1 MTTRVS
7 MSGISKRFDAVHALS
22 GVDLNLYPGEVHTI
36 AGENG
41 SGKST
46 LLKILAGVIKPDA
59 GVIKIDGAPIEFA
72 DIRAAMSHGVTMVS
86 QELSLVPHL
95 GVAENVFLGH
105 NQTRNAFGIDW
116 KDTEKRSF
124 EILKRLNLS
133 VNPKAEVSSLPQHQQ
148 QLVEIA
154 RALASQTR
162 VLLLD
167 EPTSSLA
174 PAEVDAL
181 FNVVRQLRDD
191 GVSIVMISHRMS
203 EMLTIS
209 DRFTVLRDSN
219 LIDSSTRNGV
229 DENWLID
236 RMVLNRPKAA
246 TKKVKS
252 TEPQKVVMEVKALSD
267 FAGAFENISFKI
279 HAGEIVGLAGLAGA
293 GRTELVEAIVG
304 AHSRRSGD
312 VFINEKKIGHNTR
325 STMNSGIALVPD
337 DRRLK
342 STIHEMSVRDNL
354 LLAVHGRPAKN
365 RSRKKEEKLVKTWVE
380 KFSIKVKNL
389 DAPISS
395 LSGGNQQKVVIA
407 RCLVTKPKILIL
419 DEATRGIDLGAK
431 AEIYEI
437 LRGLAREGLAILVVS
452 SEMTEIFEISD
463 RVLVMHAGGLTADLD
478 RSTINES
485 DVVSAATGVLV

>member
-1 MTTRVS
+1 
-7 MSGISKRFDAVHALS
+7 
-22 GVDLNLYPGEVHTI
+22 
-36 AGENG
+36 
-41 SGKST
+41 
-46 LLKILAGVIKPDA
+46 
-59 GVIKIDGAPIEFA
+59 
-72 DIRAAMSHGVTMVS
+72 
-86 QELSLVPHL
+86 
-95 GVAENVFLGH
+95 
-105 NQTRNAFGIDW
+105 
-116 KDTEKRSF
+116 
-124 EILKRLNLS
+124 
-133 VNPKAEVSSLPQHQQ
+133 
-148 QLVEIA
+148 
-154 RALASQTR
+154 
-162 VLLLD
+162 
-167 EPTSSLA
+167 
-174 PAEVDAL
+174 
-181 FNVVRQLRDD
+181 
-191 GVSIVMISHRMS
+191 
-203 EMLTIS
+203 
-209 DRFTVLRDSN
+209 
-219 LIDSSTRNGV
+219 
-229 DENWLID
+229 
-236 RMVLNRPKAA
+236 MVLNRPKAA

-407 RCLVTKPKILIL
+407 RCLVTQPKVLIL

-478 RSTINES
+478 RNTINES